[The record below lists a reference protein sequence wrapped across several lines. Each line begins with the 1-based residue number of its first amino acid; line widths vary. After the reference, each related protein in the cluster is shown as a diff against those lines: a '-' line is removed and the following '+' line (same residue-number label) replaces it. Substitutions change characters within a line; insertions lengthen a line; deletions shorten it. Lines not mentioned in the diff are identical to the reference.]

1 MPTGKLKWFDTAKGY
16 GFITPDDGG
25 PDVFLHLSKV
35 TEAKLPT
42 LQPGVPLRYVLG
54 RQGSKVS
61 AHDLSLMP
69 NEATASPPACR
80 TDDDADFEAE
90 FEREW
95 GLRRG

>member
-1 MPTGKLKWFDTAKGY
+1 MPTGKLKWFDTTKGY
-16 GFITPDDGG
+16 GFITSDDGG

-35 TEAKLPT
+35 TEANLPT
-42 LQPGVPLRYVLG
+42 LQPGVRLRYVLG
-54 RQGSKVS
+54 RQGNKVS

-69 NEATASPPACR
+69 DEAATRSPAR
-80 TDDDADFEAE
+80 MIDGDADFEAE